1 MMCVY
6 AIENIFRTKFYIGS
20 TVDFSK
26 RRTSHFNSLRKG
38 THSNNEL
45 QQDFNFDGNS
55 AFVVY
60 PLEEV
65 YRDVDLKCLEEKWI
79 SSFKSEGFELYNV
92 YNRCNF
98 LNGSVRDLISSK
110 CSGSINGNYHRP
122 HTVEEKRKSR
132 INRWGAD
139 YVPCSMNKSYYKPKT
154 KEEKMESRKRK
165 SEFMKNRIVSDTTKE
180 KLRNI
185 RLGSHLSDSTRIKL
199 SELNSGYNN
208 GNSKLTEKEV
218 LEIYDKMNNGVNY
231 KDVMREYGVGQC
243 LVYKI
248 KRKEHWVFYG
258 KKRND

>member
-79 SSFKSEGFELYNV
+79 SSFKS
-92 YNRCNF
+92 
-98 LNGSVRDLISSK
+98 
-110 CSGSINGNYHRP
+110 
-122 HTVEEKRKSR
+122 
-132 INRWGAD
+132 
-139 YVPCSMNKSYYKPKT
+139 
-154 KEEKMESRKRK
+154 
-165 SEFMKNRIVSDTTKE
+165 
-180 KLRNI
+180 
-185 RLGSHLSDSTRIKL
+185 
-199 SELNSGYNN
+199 
-208 GNSKLTEKEV
+208 
-218 LEIYDKMNNGVNY
+218 
-231 KDVMREYGVGQC
+231 
-243 LVYKI
+243 
-248 KRKEHWVFYG
+248 
-258 KKRND
+258 